1 MLALRVAH
9 AAGEDAPPPGDAPP
23 STVAPGPEAEPHP
36 AATPAPDPAPDPAA
50 ALRHAITL
58 YQSGESGD
66 ARTELQLLL
75 AQGPT
80 LPAAV
85 RLEALA
91 WLGDILFGEQGIE
104 AARNPF
110 TALLGEDPDFT
121 LDPFAH
127 SPEAC
132 AAFEQVKAELRLRA
146 AVVAPPPR
154 PADRPPFPTAILVPG
169 GYYYFH
175 EGKAG
180 IGVLVGGIQLGG
192 LATSVALGVDL
203 LEKRRIDT
211 NDEAAI
217 RRYKQEWVTNLAIGG
232 VGWVAYLTPLAVE
245 SARWRRSGTV
255 SVRVGPGS
263 VGIAATF

>member
-9 AAGEDAPPPGDAPP
+9 AADDPAALPVDSSP
-23 STVAPGPEAEPHP
+23 PEAASPETPP
-36 AATPAPDPAPDPAA
+36 VAASDPAA

-58 YQSGESGD
+58 YQSGESID

-75 AQGPT
+75 AQGPS
-80 LPAAV
+80 LPSAV

-132 AAFEQVKAELRLRA
+132 AAFEQVKAEVRLRA
-146 AVVAPPPR
+146 AVVLPPR
-154 PADRPPFPTAILVPG
+154 QQDRAPFPAAILVPG

-180 IGVLVGGIQLGG
+180 IGVLVGGIQLGS

-203 LEKRRIDT
+203 LAKRRIETPD
-211 NDEAAI
+211 DAAV
-217 RRYKQEWVTNLAIGG
+217 RRYKQEWATNLVIGG

-255 SVRVGPGS
+255 SLTLGPGS